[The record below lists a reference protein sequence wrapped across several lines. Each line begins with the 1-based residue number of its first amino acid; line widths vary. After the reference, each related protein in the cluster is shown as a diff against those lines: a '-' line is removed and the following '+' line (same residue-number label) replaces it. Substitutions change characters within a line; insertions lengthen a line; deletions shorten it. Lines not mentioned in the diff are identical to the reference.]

1 MDFRTKKIGVMM
13 LNQRREGFSLIELM
27 VVIAIIGIL
36 IALILPAVQAAREAA
51 RRMQCSNNM
60 KQYMLAIHNYQNNH
74 KVFPAGC
81 GPYRHGFIGPH
92 VAILPYIEQTTKW
105 QAYQTLPLKET
116 LPWHCST
123 DFSGPVS
130 SFYCPSDG
138 NVRSNNINSAF
149 HLISENERPGRCNIV
164 TCRGDSA
171 VGATGSGAVFYVDE
185 NDISF
190 LELVGTPTRPRPTI
204 GRGAFAAVNF
214 GPEGVTDGLSNTIGI
229 SEAVVPGSLNERRV
243 KGGTAFLAR
252 AEWAA
257 PIECLKKRDSI
268 NSFLLQLPVTEE
280 PFRGGYWMDSRTGF
294 TGFITNNPPNSPNC
308 VDHGIDGHVA
318 AQSYHFGGVNVGMM
332 DGSVTFIS
340 DTIDC
345 GDNTVEM
352 VVSTDWQGEPLHMKS
367 PYGVW
372 GALGTRSCGEVSNL

>member
-1 MDFRTKKIGVMM
+1 MTNRKIQGYTLV
-13 LNQRREGFSLIELM
+13 ELM

-60 KQYMLAIHNYQNNH
+60 KQYMLAIHNYQSNH

-81 GPYRHGFIGPH
+81 GPYRHGLIGPN
-92 VAILPYIEQTTKW
+92 VAILSYIEQMAKW
-105 QAYQTLPLKET
+105 QAYQTLPLKDT
-116 LPWHCST
+116 LPWSRKT

-138 NVRSNNINSAF
+138 NVRTNSINSIF
-149 HLISENERPGRCNIV
+149 DMLPNEGRPGRCNIM

-171 VGATGSGAVFYVDE
+171 VGATGSGADFYLDE
-185 NDISF
+185 NGIAF
-190 LELVGTPTRPRPTI
+190 LELVGTATRNAPTK

-214 GPEGVTDGLSNTIGI
+214 GTEGISDGLSNTIGI
-229 SEAVVPGSLNERRV
+229 SEAVVPGSVSEHRV
-243 KGGTAFLAR
+243 KGGAVFMPH
-252 AEWAA
+252 AEWAVPA
-257 PIECLKKRDSI
+257 DCLNKRDAL
-268 NSFLLQLPVTEE
+268 NPFLLQASIAEE
-280 PFRGGYWMDSRTGF
+280 PYRGEYWVDSRTCY
-294 TGFITNNPPNSPNC
+294 TGFITDNPPNSPNC
-308 VDHGIDGHVA
+308 LDNGVNGHVT
-318 AQSYHFGGVNVGMM
+318 AQSYHFGGVNAGMM

-352 VVSTDWQGEPLHMKS
+352 VVSAEWQGEPLHKKS

-372 GALGTRSCGEVSNL
+372 GALGTRSCGEVSNF